1 MNHRLALPR
10 RPRCCLRADGWGGDG
25 EREKGSAA
33 LELAVA
39 TPAVLLIVAGG
50 RMSTAHSQVQQ
61 AARDAARAASLQRTL
76 PQAQAAAGAAT
87 SQSFAAQQVHC
98 TSLSTHTTGSFN
110 GPGIGGSV
118 HVTVSCAVPLGDLS
132 PLPLPGSRTITADS
146 TSVLDTYRGGP

>member
-1 MNHRLALPR
+1 MSHPHVALTR
-10 RPRCCLRADGWGGDG
+10 WSSGAADGGG
-25 EREKGSAA
+25 EEGSVA

-39 TPAVLLIVAGG
+39 TPAVLLVLLLIVAAG
-50 RMSTAHSQVQQ
+50 RMSTAHSQVQE

-76 PQAQAAAGAAT
+76 PAAVAAAQTAT

-98 TSLSTHTTGSFN
+98 TNLATHTTGTFD
-110 GPGIGGSV
+110 GPGVGGSV
-118 HVTVSCAVPLGDLS
+118 HVTVSCVVPLSDLS